1 MGFLSSLFNSKAA
14 DKQDAPASAVEVMCP
29 VSGTAMDITE
39 VSDQVFASKAM
50 GDGIAIKPSEGVLV
64 APISGT
70 VEALF
75 PTYHALAIK
84 GDNGIGVMLHVGI
97 DTVNM
102 KGEGFAAFI
111 SQGDRVEVGQKLVE
125 FDCDKIAS
133 AGYEDTTMVIVSELP
148 AGASLAKCPLG
159 AIAQGDRALWL
170 A

>member
-1 MGFLSSLFNSKAA
+1 MGFLSSLFTDKTA
-14 DKQDAPASAVEVMCP
+14 DKQVVPAPAVEVMCP
-29 VSGTAMDITE
+29 VSGAAMDITE

-50 GDGIAIKPSEGVLV
+50 GDGIAIKPSEGILV

-84 GDNGIGVMLHVGI
+84 SDDGVGVMLHVGI

-102 KGEGFAAFI
+102 KGEGFTAFI

-125 FDCDKIAS
+125 FDCDKIAA
-133 AGYEDTTMVIVSELP
+133 AGYENTTMVIVTELP
-148 AGASLAKCPLG
+148 EGASLAKCPFG
-159 AIAQGDRALWL
+159 VIAQGERALWL